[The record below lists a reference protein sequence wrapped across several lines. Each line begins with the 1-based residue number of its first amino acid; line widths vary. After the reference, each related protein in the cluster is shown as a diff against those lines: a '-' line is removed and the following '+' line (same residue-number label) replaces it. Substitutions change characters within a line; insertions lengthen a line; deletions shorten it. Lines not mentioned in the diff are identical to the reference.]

1 MFPSVRAIVYNHK
14 LDEGS
19 PVSGQPQN
27 TQMITLEQQ
36 IQELTTQLDELKQV
50 NQALQDNAAAKVRQ
64 AEEAIATRLLYE
76 QMLSACSQVLLAN
89 IEEREEALT
98 ETLYEFLV
106 ATDVSRV
113 YLCKNYID
121 ESGALYFQQT
131 HEMCALGVPSLL
143 HAPNLQTVHYESE
156 LSRWQQMLSRGRHV
170 WSSVESL
177 SDSERQYLELRGVQ
191 SILLLPLW
199 VESRWY
205 GFFGF
210 DDLPQPRHWRAEDIQ
225 LLQTAVD
232 LIGGYIGR
240 KRAERALRESEEK
253 YRTLIE
259 QSSDAIF
266 LIYGGRFELVNRRFT
281 ELFGI
286 TQEDVN
292 SSNFVFSNI
301 ISPQQARFEELTQ
314 QSHQARGH
322 RPPYEFTALNKD
334 GEKIYIEL
342 TMSYPLYRHGLAT
355 QGIIRDITD
364 RKRIEQEKREAYD
377 KIQEYANELAQ
388 RIKEEQRQREIT
400 TILAEVVASVSL
412 TLTTAEILEQI
423 LRKLQQ
429 LVPYDSAAVYL
440 INDGYLVLEAAHG
453 NKSDF
458 VDREISLERNLV
470 FQEMESTKSYKLV
483 TDTRVE
489 GGQEFWIANA
499 DAGAWIGAPLL
510 VAQNVIGLLAVHSY
524 VAEAYSQRDAELV
537 QAFAH
542 QVAQTI
548 HNARLF
554 TELKEAQV
562 RLVQR
567 ERLAALG
574 QMAATVAHEVRNP
587 LMSLRMGVEYLT
599 FDTADDEGSQRA
611 AALIKSNMERIEY
624 VVENILFVARTPRL
638 TPSHGSL
645 RQLIERELA
654 HWEMKLAQKLID
666 CHTELASHLPDVYL
680 DLDQIERVLSNL
692 IGNSVDATGPGG
704 ELAVSLRGE
713 NGWQIIT
720 VTDSGTGIPA
730 EDQARM
736 FEPFFT
742 TKSRGTGL
750 GLAIVRQIIDGH
762 GGRISV
768 WSEPGRG
775 TKFTISLPQA
785 LKE

>member
-1 MFPSVRAIVYNHK
+1 M
-14 LDEGS
+14 
-19 PVSGQPQN
+19 SGQPQN
-27 TQMITLEQQ
+27 TQMITLEQR
-36 IQELTTQLDELKQV
+36 IQELTAQLDELKQV

-113 YLCKNYID
+113 YLCKNYTD
-121 ESGALYFQQT
+121 DSGALYFQQT

-143 HAPNLQTVHYESE
+143 SAPNLETVHYEPG

-170 WSSVESL
+170 SGSVEGL
-177 SDSERQYLELRGVQ
+177 PDPENHYLKLRGAQ
-191 SILLLPLW
+191 SVLVLPLW

-210 DDLPQPRHWRAEDIQ
+210 DDLSQQRYWRAEDIQ

-286 TQEDVN
+286 TQEDVD
-292 SSNFVFSNI
+292 STDFVFSNI
-301 ISPQQARFEELTQ
+301 ISPQQARFEELTLQ
-314 QSHQARGH
+314 NHQARGH

-400 TILAEVVASVSL
+400 TILAGVVASVSL
-412 TLTTAEILEQI
+412 TLTTAEILDQI

-440 INDGYLVLEAAHG
+440 VNDGYLVLEAAHG
-453 NKSDF
+453 NESDF
-458 VDREISLERNLV
+458 VDKEISLERNLV
-470 FQEMESTKSYKLV
+470 FQEMESTRSYKLV

-489 GGQEFWIANA
+489 SGQEFWIASV

-524 VAEAYSQRDAELV
+524 AAETYSERDAELV

-599 FDTADDEGSQRA
+599 FDTADDEGAQRA
-611 AALIKSNMERIEY
+611 AALVKSNMERIEY

-645 RQLIERELA
+645 RRLIERELT
-654 HWEMKLAQKLID
+654 HWEMKLAQKQID
-666 CHTELASHLPDVYL
+666 CRMELAGQLPDVYL

-713 NGWQIIT
+713 NSWQVIT
-720 VTDSGTGIPA
+720 VADNGSGIPT

-775 TKFTISLPQA
+775 TKFTIALPQA